1 MQSVFRDIDCQSRF
15 RVEQLPFVFLKT
27 MTLWFNF
34 NLGWPE
40 VSWKPSSLGVRW
52 GGPLEEKK
60 LFFEHHYKKQF
71 CLRGHS
77 LAYWLPWC
85 HATLVNRE
93 TGPWF
98 EELSWHLKVPWKLII
113 NVKRIP
119 IHRLAVQIE
128 GGTAAVGFLLS
139 KKLAKDSI
147 SVWIEV
153 SNCRV
158 DILVARNVNVLETIK
173 FGCHVGALWQEK
185 KLLFDTITRR
195 IFSQKTMSCFRGH
208 SLRDWLPWCHAT
220 SVNRETG
227 PWFEELS
234 WHLKVPWKLIKRIP
248 RHRVPM
254 QIEGGTA
261 AVGFETMTIWLR
273 FSWIEFSNWS
283 WHVGG
288 KTCCGNLRYIII

>member
-1 MQSVFRDIDCQSRF
+1 MANKCLETIKFGRHV
-15 RVEQLPFVFLKT
+15 
-27 MTLWFNF
+27 
-34 NLGWPE
+34 
-40 VSWKPSSLGVRW
+40 
-52 GGPLEEKK
+52 GGPFAKRKNCFLTTFTQNNLTKN
-60 LFFEHHYKKQF
+60 LFSWTFPTQ
-71 CLRGHS
+71 LVAMMS
-77 LAYWLPWC
+77 
-85 HATLVNRE
+85 ATLVNRE

-158 DILVARNVNVLETIK
+158 DILVARNALETIK

-220 SVNRETG
+220 SVNRETR

-234 WHLKVPWKLIKRIP
+234 WHLKVPWKLINAKRIP
-248 RHRVPM
+248 RHRLPI
-254 QIEGGTA
+254 QI
-261 AVGFETMTIWLR
+261 
-273 FSWIEFSNWS
+273 
-283 WHVGG
+283 
-288 KTCCGNLRYIII
+288 